1 MRPEGQL
8 DLYDRHG
15 PDLNRGR
22 PVLFHSRVRLRY
34 TRTMTIVSIKFALDA
49 RLGMMRG
56 VDRLADAVSVTL
68 GPRGRTVAIE
78 AEGGQ
83 GPPRITKDGVTVA
96 DALEEAGRFEQ
107 LGLRLV
113 RRAAQRVA
121 EDIGDGTTTTIV
133 LARTIAAEGI
143 KAVAAGIDPM
153 QLRLALE
160 RSSAAVVR
168 DLKQQARPVRGR
180 SDFQRIATISANGE
194 EALGAI
200 IGEAFDT
207 VGADGV
213 VSVEGGQTF
222 DTTWERLNGLQWN
235 GGYVSPYFMTD
246 AVSAECVY
254 EKPLILLTE
263 HTLENHTPLLRPLEA
278 AVRANRPLLIV
289 AEGVTGE
296 ALQTL
301 ITNKIRNNLRVV
313 AGKGPLFG
321 DRRRAM
327 LEDIAAVTGATLVSD
342 RRGHDLKEIDPAVL
356 GSADRIKLTKDT
368 TTIIGGAGR
377 TRDIDQRIVGIR
389 AEQGLAGNT
398 PFQEKNLRERLA
410 KLTGGVAVV
419 RVGGTSEAEISERLD
434 RADDAVNAV
443 RAAGAAG
450 ILPGGGAAYLHAAK
464 ILPPGKTSE
473 ERAANRILRA
483 ALASPAIRIVSNAG
497 QDGRIMAARLADE
510 RNLVTGY
517 DAQAGALCDLM
528 EAGIVDAA
536 QVVVSALE
544 AAVSVSALLLTTE
557 VVVAKPAAPPRP
569 TRADDIPFG
578 PEAKDMTAD
587 EAGGF
592 GLV

>member
-1 MRPEGQL
+1 
-8 DLYDRHG
+8 
-15 PDLNRGR
+15 
-22 PVLFHSRVRLRY
+22 
-34 TRTMTIVSIKFALDA
+34 
-49 RLGMMRG
+49 MRG
-56 VDRLADAVSVTL
+56 VDRLADAVAVTL
-68 GPRGRTVAIE
+68 GPRGRSVVIE
-78 AEGGQ
+78 AENGQ
-83 GPPRITKDGVTVA
+83 GAPRITKDGVTVA

-133 LARTIAAEGI
+133 LARAIAAEGM
-143 KAVAAGIDPM
+143 KAVAAGLDPM
-153 QLRLALE
+153 QLRLAIE
-160 RSSAAVVR
+160 RGSAAVTGELR
-168 DLKQQARPVRGR
+168 RQSRPVRGR
-180 SDFQRIATISANGE
+180 ADLQRIATISAND
-194 EALGAI
+194 EATLGAI
-200 IGEAFDT
+200 IGEAFDI

-213 VSVEGGQTF
+213 VSVEGGQGF
-222 DTTWERLNGLQWN
+222 ETTWERLSGLQWD

-246 AVSAECVY
+246 PVTAECVY
-254 EKPLILLTE
+254 DKPLILLTE

-301 ITNKIRNNLRVV
+301 VTNKIRNNLRVV

-342 RRGHDLKEIDPAVL
+342 RRGDALKEIDPAVL
-356 GSADRIKLTKDT
+356 GAAERIKLTKNA
-368 TTIIGGAGR
+368 TTIIGGAGASAAIEDR
-377 TRDIDQRIVGIR
+377 VAGIR

-398 PFQEKNLRERLA
+398 PFQQKNLRERLA

-419 RVGGTSEAEISERLD
+419 RIGGASEAEISERLD

-443 RAAGAAG
+443 RAAAAAG
-450 ILPGGGAAYLHAAK
+450 ILPGGGGAYIHAAK
-464 ILPPGKTSE
+464 ILPGGNTPE
-473 ERAANRILRA
+473 ERAANRILSA
-483 ALASPAIRIVSNAG
+483 ALASPAIRIASNAG
-497 QDGRIMAARLADE
+497 RDGRMVAARIAGE
-510 RNLVTGY
+510 RSAVMGF
-517 DAQAGALCDLM
+517 DAQRDTFRDLLAAGV
-528 EAGIVDAA
+528 VDAA
-536 QVVVSALE
+536 QVAVSALE
-544 AAVSVSALLLTTE
+544 AATSVAALLLTTE
-557 VVVAKPAAPPRP
+557 VVVAKPAPPPRP

-578 PEAKDMTAD
+578 PEAKDMTAE

>member
-1 MRPEGQL
+1 M
-8 DLYDRHG
+8 
-15 PDLNRGR
+15 
-22 PVLFHSRVRLRY
+22 RY
-34 TRTMTIVSIKFALDA
+34 TRAMTIVSIKFALDA

-78 AEGGQ
+78 AEDGQ

-133 LARTIAAEGI
+133 LARTIAAEGM
-143 KAVAAGIDPM
+143 KAVTAGIDPM

-213 VSVEGGQTF
+213 VSVEGGQAF

-301 ITNKIRNNLRVV
+301 VTNKIRNNLRVV

-377 TRDIDQRIVGIR
+377 TQDIDQRIVGIR

-419 RVGGTSEAEISERLD
+419 RVGGASEAEISERLD

-510 RNLVTGY
+510 RNPVTGY

>member
-1 MRPEGQL
+1 
-8 DLYDRHG
+8 
-15 PDLNRGR
+15 
-22 PVLFHSRVRLRY
+22 
-34 TRTMTIVSIKFALDA
+34 MTIVSIKFALDA

-78 AEGGQ
+78 AEDGQ

-301 ITNKIRNNLRVV
+301 VTNKIRNNLRVV

-377 TRDIDQRIVGIR
+377 TQDIDQRIVGIR

-510 RNLVTGY
+510 RNPVTGY

-528 EAGIVDAA
+528 GAGIVDAA

>member
-1 MRPEGQL
+1 MA
-8 DLYDRHG
+8 
-15 PDLNRGR
+15 
-22 PVLFHSRVRLRY
+22 V
-34 TRTMTIVSIKFALDA
+34 VSIKFGFDA

-68 GPRGRTVAIE
+68 GPAGRTVAIE
-78 AEGGQ
+78 AEDGLGA
-83 GPPRITKDGVTVA
+83 PRVTKDGVTVA

-121 EDIGDGTTTTIV
+121 EDVGDGTTTTII
-133 LARTIAAEGI
+133 LARAIAAEGM
-143 KAVAAGIDPM
+143 KAIGAGIDPM
-153 QLRLALE
+153 QMRRALE
-160 RSSAAVVR
+160 RNSAAVVR
-168 DLKQQARPVRGR
+168 ELRRQTRPVRG
-180 SDFQRIATISANGE
+180 SADFKRIATISANGE
-194 EALGAI
+194 EVLGTI
-200 IGEAFDT
+200 IGEAFDA
-207 VGADGV
+207 VGGDGV
-213 VSVEGGQTF
+213 VSVEEGQAF
-222 DTTWERLNGLQWN
+222 DVTWERLSGLHWD

-254 EKPLILLTE
+254 DKPLILLTE

-278 AVRANRPLLIV
+278 AVRAKRPLLIV
-289 AEGVTGE
+289 AEAVIGE

-301 ITNKIRNNLRVV
+301 VTNKIRNNLRVV

-327 LEDIAAVTGATLVSD
+327 LEDIAAVTGAVLVSG
-342 RRGHDLKEIDPAVL
+342 RRGDGLKEIDPVVL
-356 GSADRIKLTKDT
+356 GSADRIKLTKNV
-368 TTIIGGAGR
+368 TTIFGGGGSAVN
-377 TRDIDQRIVGIR
+377 IDQRIAGIR

-398 PFQEKNLRERLA
+398 LFQEKNLRERLA
-410 KLTGGVAVV
+410 KLTNGVAMV
-419 RVGGTSEAEISERLD
+419 RVGGSSKAEISERLD
-434 RADDAVNAV
+434 RAYDAVSAV
-443 RAAGAAG
+443 RAAGSEG

-464 ILPPGKTSE
+464 IMPEGKTPE
-473 ERAANRILRA
+473 ERAANRILRV
-483 ALASPAIRIVSNAG
+483 ALAAPAIRIAANAG
-497 QDGRIMAARLADE
+497 RDGRMIVGQLAEECSPDM
-510 RNLVTGY
+510 GY
-517 DAQAGALCDLM
+517 DAQADAFCDLM
-528 EAGIVDAA
+528 NEGVVDAA

-544 AAVSVSALLLTTE
+544 AATSIAALLLTTE

>member
-1 MRPEGQL
+1 
-8 DLYDRHG
+8 
-15 PDLNRGR
+15 
-22 PVLFHSRVRLRY
+22 
-34 TRTMTIVSIKFALDA
+34 
-49 RLGMMRG
+49 MMRG
-56 VDRLADAVSVTL
+56 VDRLADAVAVTL
-68 GPRGRTVAIE
+68 GPRGRSVVIE
-78 AEGGQ
+78 AENGQ
-83 GPPRITKDGVTVA
+83 GAPRITKDGVTVA

-107 LGLRLV
+107 QGLRLV

-133 LARTIAAEGI
+133 LARAIAAEGM
-143 KAVAAGIDPM
+143 KAVAAGLDPM
-153 QLRLALE
+153 QLRLAIE
-160 RSSAAVVR
+160 RGSAAVTGELR
-168 DLKQQARPVRGR
+168 RQSRPVRGR
-180 SDFQRIATISANGE
+180 ADLQRIATISAND
-194 EALGAI
+194 EATLGAI

-213 VSVEGGQTF
+213 VSVEGGQGF
-222 DTTWERLNGLQWN
+222 ETTWERLSGLQWD

-246 AVSAECVY
+246 PVTAECVY
-254 EKPLILLTE
+254 DKPLILLTE

-301 ITNKIRNNLRVV
+301 VTNKIRNNLRVV

-342 RRGHDLKEIDPAVL
+342 RRGDALKEIDPAVL
-356 GSADRIKLTKDT
+356 GAAERIKLTKNA
-368 TTIIGGAGR
+368 TTIIGGAGASAAIEDR
-377 TRDIDQRIVGIR
+377 VAGIR

-398 PFQEKNLRERLA
+398 PFQQKNLRERLA

-419 RVGGTSEAEISERLD
+419 RIGGASEAEISERLD

-443 RAAGAAG
+443 RAAAAAG
-450 ILPGGGAAYLHAAK
+450 ILPGGGGAYIHAAK
-464 ILPPGKTSE
+464 ILPGGNTPE
-473 ERAANRILRA
+473 ERAANRILST
-483 ALASPAIRIVSNAG
+483 ALASPAIRIASNAG
-497 QDGRIMAARLADE
+497 RDGRMVAARIAGE
-510 RNLVTGY
+510 RSAVMGF
-517 DAQAGALCDLM
+517 DAQRDTFRDLLAAGV
-528 EAGIVDAA
+528 VDAA
-536 QVVVSALE
+536 QVAVSALE
-544 AAVSVSALLLTTE
+544 AATSVAALLLTTE
-557 VVVAKPAAPPRP
+557 VVVAKPAPPPRP

-578 PEAKDMTAD
+578 PEAKDMTAE

>member
-1 MRPEGQL
+1 M
-8 DLYDRHG
+8 
-15 PDLNRGR
+15 
-22 PVLFHSRVRLRY
+22 RY
-34 TRTMTIVSIKFALDA
+34 TRAMTIVSIKFALDA

-56 VDRLADAVSVTL
+56 VDRLADTVSVTL
-68 GPRGRTVAIE
+68 GPRGRTVVID
-78 AEGGQ
+78 AEDGLGA
-83 GPPRITKDGVTVA
+83 PRITKDGVTVA

-133 LARTIAAEGI
+133 LARAIAAEGM
-143 KAVAAGIDPM
+143 KAVAAGVDPL

-160 RSSAAVVR
+160 HGSAAVVGELR
-168 DLKQQARPVRGR
+168 RQSRPVRGR
-180 SDFQRIATISANGE
+180 ADFQRIATISANGE
-194 EALGAI
+194 ETLGAI

-213 VSVEGGQTF
+213 VSVEGGQAF
-222 DTTWERLNGLQWN
+222 ETTWERLSGLQWD

-301 ITNKIRNNLRVV
+301 VTNKIRNNLRVV

-342 RRGHDLKEIDPAVL
+342 RRGDDIREIDPSML
-356 GSADRIKLTKDT
+356 GSADRIKLTKDV

-377 TRDIDQRIVGIR
+377 TEGIEQRVVGIR

-419 RVGGTSEAEISERLD
+419 RIGGVSEAEISERLD

-443 RAAGAAG
+443 RAAGGGGGG
-450 ILPGGGAAYLHAAK
+450 ILPGGGAAYLHAVK
-464 ILPPGKTSE
+464 ILPDGKTPE
-473 ERAANRILRA
+473 ERAASRILRA
-483 ALASPAIRIVSNAG
+483 ALASPAIRIASNAG
-497 QDGRIMAARLADE
+497 QDGRMVAARLADE
-510 RNLVTGY
+510 GNAVMGY
-517 DAQAGALCDLM
+517 DAQADVFCDLM
-528 EAGIVDAA
+528 DAGIVDAA
-536 QVVVSALE
+536 QVVISSLE
-544 AAVSVSALLLTTE
+544 AATSVAALLLTAE

>member
-1 MRPEGQL
+1 
-8 DLYDRHG
+8 
-15 PDLNRGR
+15 
-22 PVLFHSRVRLRY
+22 
-34 TRTMTIVSIKFALDA
+34 MTIVSIKFALDA

-78 AEGGQ
+78 AEDGQ

-133 LARTIAAEGI
+133 LARTIAAEGM

-213 VSVEGGQTF
+213 VSVEGGQAF

-301 ITNKIRNNLRVV
+301 VTNKIRNNLRVV

-377 TRDIDQRIVGIR
+377 TQDIDQRIVGIR

-419 RVGGTSEAEISERLD
+419 RVGGASEAEISERLD

-510 RNLVTGY
+510 RNPVTGY

>member
-1 MRPEGQL
+1 
-8 DLYDRHG
+8 
-15 PDLNRGR
+15 
-22 PVLFHSRVRLRY
+22 
-34 TRTMTIVSIKFALDA
+34 
-49 RLGMMRG
+49 
-56 VDRLADAVSVTL
+56 
-68 GPRGRTVAIE
+68 
-78 AEGGQ
+78 
-83 GPPRITKDGVTVA
+83 
-96 DALEEAGRFEQ
+96 
-107 LGLRLV
+107 
-113 RRAAQRVA
+113 
-121 EDIGDGTTTTIV
+121 
-133 LARTIAAEGI
+133 
-143 KAVAAGIDPM
+143 M

-278 AVRANRPLLIV
+278 AVRSNRPLLIV

-301 ITNKIRNNLRVV
+301 VTNKIRNNLRVV

-419 RVGGTSEAEISERLD
+419 RVGGISEAEISERLD

-473 ERAANRILRA
+473 ERAANRILCA

-510 RNLVTGY
+510 RNPVTGY

>member
-1 MRPEGQL
+1 
-8 DLYDRHG
+8 
-15 PDLNRGR
+15 
-22 PVLFHSRVRLRY
+22 
-34 TRTMTIVSIKFALDA
+34 MTIVSIKFALDA

-301 ITNKIRNNLRVV
+301 VTNKIRNNLRVV

-510 RNLVTGY
+510 RNPVTGY

>member
-1 MRPEGQL
+1 
-8 DLYDRHG
+8 
-15 PDLNRGR
+15 
-22 PVLFHSRVRLRY
+22 LRY
-34 TRTMTIVSIKFALDA
+34 TRAMTIVSIKFALDA

-56 VDRLADAVSVTL
+56 VDRLADTVSVTL
-68 GPRGRTVAIE
+68 GPRGRTVVID
-78 AEGGQ
+78 AEDGLGA
-83 GPPRITKDGVTVA
+83 PRITKDGVTVA

-133 LARTIAAEGI
+133 LARAIAAEGM
-143 KAVAAGIDPM
+143 KAVAAGVDPL

-160 RSSAAVVR
+160 HGSAAVVGELR
-168 DLKQQARPVRGR
+168 RQSRPVRGR
-180 SDFQRIATISANGE
+180 ADFQRIATISANGE
-194 EALGAI
+194 ETLGAI

-213 VSVEGGQTF
+213 VSVEGGQAF
-222 DTTWERLNGLQWN
+222 ETTWERLSGLQWD

-301 ITNKIRNNLRVV
+301 VTNKIRNNLRVV

-342 RRGHDLKEIDPAVL
+342 RRGDDIREIDPSML
-356 GSADRIKLTKDT
+356 GSADRIKLTKDV

-377 TRDIDQRIVGIR
+377 TEGIEQRVVGIR

-419 RVGGTSEAEISERLD
+419 RIGGVSEAEISERLD

-443 RAAGAAG
+443 RAAGGGGGG
-450 ILPGGGAAYLHAAK
+450 ILPGGGAAYLHAVK
-464 ILPPGKTSE
+464 ILPDGKTPE
-473 ERAANRILRA
+473 ERAASRILRA
-483 ALASPAIRIVSNAG
+483 ALASPAIRIASNAG
-497 QDGRIMAARLADE
+497 QDGRMVAARLADE
-510 RNLVTGY
+510 GNAVMGY
-517 DAQAGALCDLM
+517 DAQADVFCDLM
-528 EAGIVDAA
+528 DAGIVDAA
-536 QVVVSALE
+536 QVVISSLE
-544 AAVSVSALLLTTE
+544 AATSVAALLLTAE

>member
-1 MRPEGQL
+1 
-8 DLYDRHG
+8 
-15 PDLNRGR
+15 
-22 PVLFHSRVRLRY
+22 
-34 TRTMTIVSIKFALDA
+34 MTIVSIKFALDA

-78 AEGGQ
+78 AEDGLGA
-83 GPPRITKDGVTVA
+83 PRITKDGVTVA

-133 LARTIAAEGI
+133 LARAIAAEGM

-160 RSSAAVVR
+160 RGSAAVVR
-168 DLKQQARPVRGR
+168 DLARQAVPVRGR
-180 SDFQRIATISANGE
+180 ADFQRIATISANGE
-194 EALGAI
+194 DALGSI
-200 IGEAFDT
+200 IGEAFET
-207 VGADGV
+207 VGTDGV
-213 VSVEGGQTF
+213 VAVEGGQAF
-222 DTTWERLNGLQWN
+222 ETTWERLSGLQWD
-235 GGYVSPYFMTD
+235 GGYISPYFMTD

-254 EKPLILLTE
+254 EKPMILLTE
-263 HTLENHTPLLRPLEA
+263 HTLDNHTPLLRPLEA

-301 ITNKIRNNLRVV
+301 VTNKIRNNLRVV

-342 RRGHDLKEIDPAVL
+342 RRGDDLKEIDPAVL
-356 GSADRIKLTKDT
+356 GSADRIKLTKDST
-368 TTIIGGAGR
+368 TVIGGGG
-377 TRDIDQRIVGIR
+377 TTELIDQRVVGIR
-389 AEQGLAGNT
+389 AEQGLGGNT
-398 PFQEKNLRERLA
+398 PFQEKNLRDRLA

-419 RVGGTSEAEISERLD
+419 RVGGVSEAEISERLD

-443 RAAGAAG
+443 RAAGADG

-464 ILPPGKTSE
+464 ILSDGTSPE
-473 ERAANRILRA
+473 DSAANRILRA
-483 ALASPAIRIVSNAG
+483 ALASPLIRIASNAG
-497 QDGRIMAARLADE
+497 QDGRMVAARLADE
-510 RNLVTGY
+510 QSPAYGY
-517 DAQAGALCDLM
+517 DAQTDTFCDLM
-528 EAGIVDAA
+528 ETGIVDAA
-536 QVVVSALE
+536 QVAISAFE
-544 AAVSVSALLLTTE
+544 AAMSVASLLLTTE

-587 EAGGF
+587 EAGDF

>member
-1 MRPEGQL
+1 
-8 DLYDRHG
+8 
-15 PDLNRGR
+15 
-22 PVLFHSRVRLRY
+22 
-34 TRTMTIVSIKFALDA
+34 
-49 RLGMMRG
+49 MRG

-78 AEGGQ
+78 AEDGVGA
-83 GPPRITKDGVTVA
+83 PRITKDGVTVA

-121 EDIGDGTTTTIV
+121 EDVGDGTTTTIV
-133 LARTIAAEGI
+133 LARAMAAEGM

-153 QLRLALE
+153 QLRRALE
-160 RSSAAVVR
+160 RGSAAVVDELR
-168 DLKQQARPVRGR
+168 QQSRPVRGR
-180 SDFQRIATISANGE
+180 ADFQRIATISANGE
-194 EALGAI
+194 QALGAI

-207 VGADGV
+207 VSGDGV
-213 VSVEGGQTF
+213 VSVEGGQAF
-222 DTTWERLNGLQWN
+222 DTTWERLSGLQWD

-263 HTLENHTPLLRPLEA
+263 HTLDNHTPLLRPLEA

-301 ITNKIRNNLRVV
+301 VTNKIRNNLRVV
-313 AGKGPLFG
+313 AGRGPLFG

-327 LEDIAAVTGATLVSD
+327 LEDIAAVTGAVLVSD
-342 RRGHDLKEIDPAVL
+342 RRGDNLTEIDPAML

-368 TTIIGGAGR
+368 TTIIGGAGKSAN
-377 TRDIDQRIVGIR
+377 IDRRVAGIR
-389 AEQGLAGNT
+389 AEQGLDGNT

-419 RVGGTSEAEISERLD
+419 RVGGASEAAISERLD

-443 RAAGAAG
+443 RAAGAEG
-450 ILPGGGAAYLHAAK
+450 ILPGGGAAYLHASG
-464 ILPPGKTSE
+464 ILPDATDPVAS
-473 ERAANRILRA
+473 AARRILSA
-483 ALASPAIRIVSNAG
+483 ALAAPAIRIATNAG
-497 QDGRIMAARLADE
+497 QDGRMVAARLIDQRSA
-510 RNLVTGY
+510 VAGY
-517 DAQAGALCDLM
+517 DAQAETFCDLM
-528 EAGIVDAA
+528 KAGIVDAT
-536 QVVVSALE
+536 QVTVSALE
-544 AAVSVSALLLTTE
+544 AATSVAALLLTAE
-557 VVVAKPAAPPRP
+557 AVIAKPAAPPRP

-587 EAGGF
+587 EAGDF

>member
-1 MRPEGQL
+1 
-8 DLYDRHG
+8 
-15 PDLNRGR
+15 
-22 PVLFHSRVRLRY
+22 
-34 TRTMTIVSIKFALDA
+34 
-49 RLGMMRG
+49 MRG

-68 GPRGRTVAIE
+68 GPRGRSVVIE
-78 AEGGQ
+78 AGDGQ
-83 GPPRITKDGVTVA
+83 GAPRITKDGVTVA

-121 EDIGDGTTTTIV
+121 EGIGDGTTTTIV
-133 LARTIAAEGI
+133 LARAIAAEGM
-143 KAVAAGIDPM
+143 KAVAAGLDPM
-153 QLRLALE
+153 QLRLAIE
-160 RSSAAVVR
+160 RGSAAVTGELR
-168 DLKQQARPVRGR
+168 RQSRPVRGR
-180 SDFQRIATISANGE
+180 ADLQRIATISANGE
-194 EALGAI
+194 AALGAV

-213 VSVEGGQTF
+213 VSVEGGQGF
-222 DTTWERLNGLQWN
+222 ETTWERLSGLQWD

-246 AVSAECVY
+246 PVTAECVY
-254 EKPLILLTE
+254 DKPLILLTE
-263 HTLENHTPLLRPLEA
+263 HALENHTPLLRPLGA

-301 ITNKIRNNLRVV
+301 VTNKIRNNLRVV

-327 LEDIAAVTGATLVSD
+327 LEDIAAVNGATLVSD
-342 RRGHDLKEIDPAVL
+342 RRGDTLKEIDPAVL
-356 GSADRIKLTKDT
+356 GAAERIKLTKDT
-368 TTIIGGAGR
+368 TTIIGGAGASAAIKGR
-377 TRDIDQRIVGIR
+377 VAGIR

-419 RVGGTSEAEISERLD
+419 RIGGASEAEISERLD

-450 ILPGGGAAYLHAAK
+450 ILPGGGAAYIHAAK
-464 ILPPGKTSE
+464 ILPDGKTPV

-483 ALASPAIRIVSNAG
+483 ALASPVIRIASNAG
-497 QDGRIMAARLADE
+497 QDGRMVAARLAGE
-510 RNLVTGY
+510 RSAAMGY
-517 DAQAGALCDLM
+517 DAQRDAFCDLLA
-528 EAGIVDAA
+528 AGVVDAA
-536 QVVVSALE
+536 QVAVSALE
-544 AAVSVSALLLTTE
+544 AATSVAALLLTTE
-557 VVVAKPAAPPRP
+557 AVVAKPAAPPRP

-578 PEAKDMTAD
+578 PEAKDMTAE

>member
-1 MRPEGQL
+1 
-8 DLYDRHG
+8 
-15 PDLNRGR
+15 
-22 PVLFHSRVRLRY
+22 
-34 TRTMTIVSIKFALDA
+34 
-49 RLGMMRG
+49 MMRG
-56 VDRLADAVSVTL
+56 VDRLADAVAVTL
-68 GPRGRTVAIE
+68 GPRGRSVVIE
-78 AEGGQ
+78 AENGQ
-83 GPPRITKDGVTVA
+83 GAPRITKDGVTVA

-133 LARTIAAEGI
+133 LARAIAAEGM
-143 KAVAAGIDPM
+143 KAVAAGLDPM
-153 QLRLALE
+153 QLRLAIE
-160 RSSAAVVR
+160 RGSAAVTGELR
-168 DLKQQARPVRGR
+168 RQSRPVRGR
-180 SDFQRIATISANGE
+180 ADLQRIATISAND
-194 EALGAI
+194 EATLGAI

-213 VSVEGGQTF
+213 VSVEGGQGF
-222 DTTWERLNGLQWN
+222 ETTWERLSGLQWD

-246 AVSAECVY
+246 PVTAECVY
-254 EKPLILLTE
+254 DKPLILLTE

-301 ITNKIRNNLRVV
+301 VTNKIRNNLRVV

-342 RRGHDLKEIDPAVL
+342 RRGDALKEIDPAVL
-356 GSADRIKLTKDT
+356 GAAERIKLTKNA
-368 TTIIGGAGR
+368 TTIIGGAGASAAIEDR
-377 TRDIDQRIVGIR
+377 VAGIR

-398 PFQEKNLRERLA
+398 PFQQKNLRERLA

-419 RVGGTSEAEISERLD
+419 RIGGASEAEISERLD

-443 RAAGAAG
+443 RAAAAAG
-450 ILPGGGAAYLHAAK
+450 ILPGGGGAYIHAAK
-464 ILPPGKTSE
+464 ILPGGNTPE
-473 ERAANRILRA
+473 ERAANRILST
-483 ALASPAIRIVSNAG
+483 ALASPAIRIASNAG
-497 QDGRIMAARLADE
+497 RDGRMVAARIAGE
-510 RNLVTGY
+510 RSAVMGF
-517 DAQAGALCDLM
+517 DAQRDTFRDLLAAGV
-528 EAGIVDAA
+528 VDAA
-536 QVVVSALE
+536 QVAVSALE
-544 AAVSVSALLLTTE
+544 AATSVAALLLTTE
-557 VVVAKPAAPPRP
+557 VVVAKPAPPPRP

-578 PEAKDMTAD
+578 PEAKDMTAE

>member
-1 MRPEGQL
+1 
-8 DLYDRHG
+8 
-15 PDLNRGR
+15 
-22 PVLFHSRVRLRY
+22 
-34 TRTMTIVSIKFALDA
+34 MTIVSIKFALDA

-78 AEGGQ
+78 AEDGQ

-133 LARTIAAEGI
+133 LARTIAAEGM
-143 KAVAAGIDPM
+143 KAVTAGIDPM

-213 VSVEGGQTF
+213 VSVEGGQAF

-301 ITNKIRNNLRVV
+301 VTNKIRNNLRVV

-377 TRDIDQRIVGIR
+377 TQDIDQRIVGIR

-419 RVGGTSEAEISERLD
+419 RVGGASEAEISERLD

-510 RNLVTGY
+510 RNPVTGY

>member
-1 MRPEGQL
+1 
-8 DLYDRHG
+8 
-15 PDLNRGR
+15 
-22 PVLFHSRVRLRY
+22 
-34 TRTMTIVSIKFALDA
+34 MTIVSIKFALDA

-213 VSVEGGQTF
+213 VSVEGGQAF

-301 ITNKIRNNLRVV
+301 VTNKIRNNLRVV

-497 QDGRIMAARLADE
+497 QDGRIMAARLANE
-510 RNLVTGY
+510 RNPGTGY

>member
-1 MRPEGQL
+1 
-8 DLYDRHG
+8 
-15 PDLNRGR
+15 
-22 PVLFHSRVRLRY
+22 
-34 TRTMTIVSIKFALDA
+34 MTIVSIKFALDA

-78 AEGGQ
+78 AEDGQ

-168 DLKQQARPVRGR
+168 DLKQHARPVRGR

-213 VSVEGGQTF
+213 VSVEGGQAF

-301 ITNKIRNNLRVV
+301 VTNKIRNNLRVV

-327 LEDIAAVTGATLVSD
+327 LEDIAAVTGATLVSG

-377 TRDIDQRIVGIR
+377 TQDIDQRIVGIR

-497 QDGRIMAARLADE
+497 QDGRIMAARLADDS
-510 RNLVTGY
+510 NPVTGY

>member
-1 MRPEGQL
+1 
-8 DLYDRHG
+8 
-15 PDLNRGR
+15 
-22 PVLFHSRVRLRY
+22 
-34 TRTMTIVSIKFALDA
+34 MTIVSIKFALDA

-56 VDRLADAVSVTL
+56 VDRLADTVSVTL
-68 GPRGRTVAIE
+68 GPRGRTVVID
-78 AEGGQ
+78 AEDGLGA
-83 GPPRITKDGVTVA
+83 PRITKDGVTVA

-133 LARTIAAEGI
+133 LARAIAAEGM
-143 KAVAAGIDPM
+143 KAVAAGVDPL

-160 RSSAAVVR
+160 HGSAAVVGELR
-168 DLKQQARPVRGR
+168 RQSRPVRGR
-180 SDFQRIATISANGE
+180 ADFQRIATISANGE
-194 EALGAI
+194 ETLGAI

-213 VSVEGGQTF
+213 VSVEGGQAF
-222 DTTWERLNGLQWN
+222 ETTWERLSGLQWD

-301 ITNKIRNNLRVV
+301 VTNKIRNNLRVV

-342 RRGHDLKEIDPAVL
+342 RRGDDIREIDPSML
-356 GSADRIKLTKDT
+356 GSADRIKLTKDV

-377 TRDIDQRIVGIR
+377 TEGIEQRVVGIR

-419 RVGGTSEAEISERLD
+419 RIGGVSEAEISERLD

-443 RAAGAAG
+443 RAAGGGGGG
-450 ILPGGGAAYLHAAK
+450 ILPGGGAAYLHAVK
-464 ILPPGKTSE
+464 ILPDGKTPE
-473 ERAANRILRA
+473 ERAASRI
-483 ALASPAIRIVSNAG
+483 
-497 QDGRIMAARLADE
+497 
-510 RNLVTGY
+510 
-517 DAQAGALCDLM
+517 
-528 EAGIVDAA
+528 
-536 QVVVSALE
+536 
-544 AAVSVSALLLTTE
+544 LLLTAE

>member
-1 MRPEGQL
+1 
-8 DLYDRHG
+8 
-15 PDLNRGR
+15 
-22 PVLFHSRVRLRY
+22 
-34 TRTMTIVSIKFALDA
+34 
-49 RLGMMRG
+49 MMRG
-56 VDRLADAVSVTL
+56 VDRLADAVAVTL
-68 GPRGRTVAIE
+68 GPRGRSVVIE
-78 AEGGQ
+78 AENGQ
-83 GPPRITKDGVTVA
+83 GAPRITKDGVTVA

-133 LARTIAAEGI
+133 LARAIAAEGM
-143 KAVAAGIDPM
+143 KAVAAGLDPM
-153 QLRLALE
+153 QLRLAIE
-160 RSSAAVVR
+160 RGSAGVTGELR
-168 DLKQQARPVRGR
+168 RQSRPVRGR
-180 SDFQRIATISANGE
+180 ADLQRIATISAND
-194 EALGAI
+194 EATLGAI

-213 VSVEGGQTF
+213 VSVEGGQGF
-222 DTTWERLNGLQWN
+222 ETTWERLSGLQWD

-246 AVSAECVY
+246 PVTAECVY
-254 EKPLILLTE
+254 DKPLILLTE

-301 ITNKIRNNLRVV
+301 VTNKIRNNLRVV

-342 RRGHDLKEIDPAVL
+342 RRGDALKEIDPAVL
-356 GSADRIKLTKDT
+356 GAAERIKLTKNA
-368 TTIIGGAGR
+368 TTIIGGAGASAAIEDR
-377 TRDIDQRIVGIR
+377 VAGIR

-398 PFQEKNLRERLA
+398 PFQQKNLRERLA

-419 RVGGTSEAEISERLD
+419 RIGGASEAEISERLD

-443 RAAGAAG
+443 RAAAAAG
-450 ILPGGGAAYLHAAK
+450 ILPGGGGAYIHAAK
-464 ILPPGKTSE
+464 ILPGGNTPE
-473 ERAANRILRA
+473 ERAANRILSA
-483 ALASPAIRIVSNAG
+483 ALASPAIRIASNAG
-497 QDGRIMAARLADE
+497 RDGRMVAARIAGE
-510 RNLVTGY
+510 RSAVMGF
-517 DAQAGALCDLM
+517 DAQRDTFRDLLAAGV
-528 EAGIVDAA
+528 VDAA
-536 QVVVSALE
+536 QVAVSALE
-544 AAVSVSALLLTTE
+544 AATSVAALLLTTE
-557 VVVAKPAAPPRP
+557 VVVAKPAPPPRP

-578 PEAKDMTAD
+578 PEAKDMTAE

>member
-1 MRPEGQL
+1 
-8 DLYDRHG
+8 
-15 PDLNRGR
+15 
-22 PVLFHSRVRLRY
+22 
-34 TRTMTIVSIKFALDA
+34 
-49 RLGMMRG
+49 MRG
-56 VDRLADAVSVTL
+56 VDRLADAVAVTL
-68 GPRGRTVAIE
+68 GPRGRSVVIE
-78 AEGGQ
+78 AENGQ
-83 GPPRITKDGVTVA
+83 GAPRITKDGVTVA

-133 LARTIAAEGI
+133 LARAIAAEGM
-143 KAVAAGIDPM
+143 KAVAAGLDPM
-153 QLRLALE
+153 QLRLAIE
-160 RSSAAVVR
+160 RGSAAVTGELR
-168 DLKQQARPVRGR
+168 RQSRPVRGR
-180 SDFQRIATISANGE
+180 ADLQRIATISAND
-194 EALGAI
+194 EATLGAI

-213 VSVEGGQTF
+213 VSVEGGQGF
-222 DTTWERLNGLQWN
+222 ETTWERLSGLQWD

-246 AVSAECVY
+246 PVTAECVY
-254 EKPLILLTE
+254 DKPLILLTE

-301 ITNKIRNNLRVV
+301 VTNKIRNNLRVV

-342 RRGHDLKEIDPAVL
+342 RRGDALKEIDPAVL
-356 GSADRIKLTKDT
+356 GAAERIKLTKDT
-368 TTIIGGAGR
+368 TTIIGGAGASAAIKGR
-377 TRDIDQRIVGIR
+377 VAGIR

-398 PFQEKNLRERLA
+398 PFQQKNLRERLA

-419 RVGGTSEAEISERLD
+419 RIGGASEAEISERLD

-443 RAAGAAG
+443 RAAAAAG
-450 ILPGGGAAYLHAAK
+450 ILPGGGGAYIHAAK
-464 ILPPGKTSE
+464 ILPGGNTPE
-473 ERAANRILRA
+473 ERAANRILSA
-483 ALASPAIRIVSNAG
+483 ALASPAIRIASNAG
-497 QDGRIMAARLADE
+497 RDGRMVAARIAGE
-510 RNLVTGY
+510 RSAVMGF
-517 DAQAGALCDLM
+517 DAQRDTFRDLLAAGV
-528 EAGIVDAA
+528 VDAA
-536 QVVVSALE
+536 QVAVSALE
-544 AAVSVSALLLTTE
+544 AATSVAALLLTTE
-557 VVVAKPAAPPRP
+557 VVVAKPAPPPRP

-578 PEAKDMTAD
+578 PEAKDMTAE

>member
-1 MRPEGQL
+1 
-8 DLYDRHG
+8 
-15 PDLNRGR
+15 
-22 PVLFHSRVRLRY
+22 
-34 TRTMTIVSIKFALDA
+34 MTIVSIKFALDA

>member
-1 MRPEGQL
+1 
-8 DLYDRHG
+8 
-15 PDLNRGR
+15 
-22 PVLFHSRVRLRY
+22 
-34 TRTMTIVSIKFALDA
+34 
-49 RLGMMRG
+49 MRG
-56 VDRLADAVSVTL
+56 VDRLADAVAVTL
-68 GPRGRTVAIE
+68 GPRGRSVVIE
-78 AEGGQ
+78 AENGQ
-83 GPPRITKDGVTVA
+83 GAPRITKDGVTVA

-133 LARTIAAEGI
+133 LARAIAAEGM
-143 KAVAAGIDPM
+143 KAVAAGLDPM
-153 QLRLALE
+153 QLRLAIE
-160 RSSAAVVR
+160 RGSAAVTGELR
-168 DLKQQARPVRGR
+168 RQSRPVRGR
-180 SDFQRIATISANGE
+180 ADLQRIATISAND
-194 EALGAI
+194 EATLGAI

-213 VSVEGGQTF
+213 VSVEGGQGF
-222 DTTWERLNGLQWN
+222 ETTWERLSGLQWD

-246 AVSAECVY
+246 PVTAECVY
-254 EKPLILLTE
+254 DKPLILLTE

-301 ITNKIRNNLRVV
+301 VTNKIRNNLRVV

-342 RRGHDLKEIDPAVL
+342 RRGDALKEIDPAVL
-356 GSADRIKLTKDT
+356 GAAERIKLTKNA
-368 TTIIGGAGR
+368 TTIIGGAGASAAIEDR
-377 TRDIDQRIVGIR
+377 VAGIR

-398 PFQEKNLRERLA
+398 PFQQKNLRERLA

-419 RVGGTSEAEISERLD
+419 RIGGASEAEISERLD

-443 RAAGAAG
+443 RAAAAAG
-450 ILPGGGAAYLHAAK
+450 ILPGGGGAYIHAAK
-464 ILPPGKTSE
+464 ILPGGNTPE
-473 ERAANRILRA
+473 ERAANRILST
-483 ALASPAIRIVSNAG
+483 ALASPAIRIASNAG
-497 QDGRIMAARLADE
+497 RDGRMVAARIAGE
-510 RNLVTGY
+510 RSAVMGF
-517 DAQAGALCDLM
+517 DAQRDTFRDLLAAGV
-528 EAGIVDAA
+528 VDAA
-536 QVVVSALE
+536 QVAVSALE
-544 AAVSVSALLLTTE
+544 AATSVAALLLTTE
-557 VVVAKPAAPPRP
+557 VVVAKPAPPPRP

-578 PEAKDMTAD
+578 PEAKDMTAE

>member
-1 MRPEGQL
+1 
-8 DLYDRHG
+8 
-15 PDLNRGR
+15 
-22 PVLFHSRVRLRY
+22 
-34 TRTMTIVSIKFALDA
+34 MTIVSIKFGLDA

-56 VDRLADAVSVTL
+56 VDRLADAVAVTL
-68 GPRGRTVAIE
+68 GPRGRSVVIE
-78 AEGGQ
+78 AENGQ
-83 GPPRITKDGVTVA
+83 GAPRITKDGVTVA

-133 LARTIAAEGI
+133 LARAIAAEGM
-143 KAVAAGIDPM
+143 KAVAAGLDPM
-153 QLRLALE
+153 QLRLAIE
-160 RSSAAVVR
+160 RGSAAVTGELR
-168 DLKQQARPVRGR
+168 RQSRPVRGR
-180 SDFQRIATISANGE
+180 ADLQRIATISAND
-194 EALGAI
+194 EATLGAI

-213 VSVEGGQTF
+213 VSVEGGQGF
-222 DTTWERLNGLQWN
+222 ETTWERLSGLQWD

-246 AVSAECVY
+246 PVTAECVY
-254 EKPLILLTE
+254 DKPLILLTE

-301 ITNKIRNNLRVV
+301 VTNKIRNNLRVV

-342 RRGHDLKEIDPAVL
+342 RRGDALKEIDPAVL
-356 GSADRIKLTKDT
+356 GAAERIKLTKNA
-368 TTIIGGAGR
+368 TTIIGGAGASAAIEDR
-377 TRDIDQRIVGIR
+377 VAGIR

-398 PFQEKNLRERLA
+398 PFQQKNLRERLA

-419 RVGGTSEAEISERLD
+419 RIGGASEAEISERLD

-443 RAAGAAG
+443 RAAAAAG
-450 ILPGGGAAYLHAAK
+450 ILPGGGGAYIHAAK
-464 ILPPGKTSE
+464 ILPGGNTPE
-473 ERAANRILRA
+473 ERAANRILSA
-483 ALASPAIRIVSNAG
+483 ALASPAIRIASNAG
-497 QDGRIMAARLADE
+497 RDGRMVAARIAGE
-510 RNLVTGY
+510 RSAVMGF
-517 DAQAGALCDLM
+517 DAQRDTFRDLLAAGV
-528 EAGIVDAA
+528 VDAA
-536 QVVVSALE
+536 QVAVSALE
-544 AAVSVSALLLTTE
+544 AATSVAALLLTTE
-557 VVVAKPAAPPRP
+557 VVVAKPAPPPRP

-578 PEAKDMTAD
+578 PEAKDMTAE

>member
-1 MRPEGQL
+1 
-8 DLYDRHG
+8 
-15 PDLNRGR
+15 
-22 PVLFHSRVRLRY
+22 
-34 TRTMTIVSIKFALDA
+34 MTIVSIKFALDA

-56 VDRLADAVSVTL
+56 VDRLADTVSVTL
-68 GPRGRTVAIE
+68 GPRGRTVVID
-78 AEGGQ
+78 AEDGLGA
-83 GPPRITKDGVTVA
+83 PRITKDGVTVA

-133 LARTIAAEGI
+133 LARAIAAEGM
-143 KAVAAGIDPM
+143 KAVAAGVDPL

-160 RSSAAVVR
+160 HGSAAVVGELR
-168 DLKQQARPVRGR
+168 RQSRPVRGR
-180 SDFQRIATISANGE
+180 ADFQRIATISANGE
-194 EALGAI
+194 ETLGAI

-213 VSVEGGQTF
+213 VSVEGGQAF
-222 DTTWERLNGLQWN
+222 ETTWERLSGLQWD

-301 ITNKIRNNLRVV
+301 VTNKIRNNLRVV

-342 RRGHDLKEIDPAVL
+342 RRGDDIREIDPSML
-356 GSADRIKLTKDT
+356 GSADRIKLTKDV

-377 TRDIDQRIVGIR
+377 TEGIEQRVVGIR

-419 RVGGTSEAEISERLD
+419 RIGGVSEAEISERLD

-443 RAAGAAG
+443 RAAGGGGGG
-450 ILPGGGAAYLHAAK
+450 ILPGGGAAYLHAVK
-464 ILPPGKTSE
+464 ILPDGKTPE
-473 ERAANRILRA
+473 ERAASRILRA
-483 ALASPAIRIVSNAG
+483 ALASPAIRIASNAG
-497 QDGRIMAARLADE
+497 QDGRMVAARLADE
-510 RNLVTGY
+510 GNAVMGY
-517 DAQAGALCDLM
+517 DAQADVFCDLM
-528 EAGIVDAA
+528 DAGIVDAA
-536 QVVVSALE
+536 QVVISSLE
-544 AAVSVSALLLTTE
+544 AATSVAALLLTAE

>member
-1 MRPEGQL
+1 
-8 DLYDRHG
+8 
-15 PDLNRGR
+15 
-22 PVLFHSRVRLRY
+22 
-34 TRTMTIVSIKFALDA
+34 MTIVSIKFALDA

-78 AEGGQ
+78 AEDGQ

-133 LARTIAAEGI
+133 LARTIAAEGM
-143 KAVAAGIDPM
+143 KAVTAGIDPM

-301 ITNKIRNNLRVV
+301 VTNKIRNNLRVV

-419 RVGGTSEAEISERLD
+419 RVGGASEAEISERLD

-510 RNLVTGY
+510 RNPVTGY